1 MSAYDIERLSR
12 LIGMLPPAP
21 EAWVRAGSTGKAVR
35 VCILDSGVEPNHP
48 MVGDIERAVAVRRG
62 EDDETIVEEDTEG
75 DLCGHGTGCAGIV
88 HSLAPEASL
97 TSVRVLGAG
106 F

>member
-1 MSAYDIERLSR
+1 MDRLAADAARPAGPSVER
-12 LIGMLPPAP
+12 IDAQWP
-21 EAWVRAGSTGKAVR
+21 ERVTREWAWGGSTGKGVR

-75 DLCGHGTGCAGIV
+75 DLCGHGTGCA
-88 HSLAPEASL
+88 EAY
-97 TSVRVLGAG
+97 R
-106 F
+106 